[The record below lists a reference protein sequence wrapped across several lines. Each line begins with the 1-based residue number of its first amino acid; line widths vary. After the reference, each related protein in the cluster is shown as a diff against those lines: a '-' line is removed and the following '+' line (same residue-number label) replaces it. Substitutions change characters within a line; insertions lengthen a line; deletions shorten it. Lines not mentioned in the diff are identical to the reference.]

1 VEVLPGRVT
10 HRAWT
15 GWEDEHSNFTPG
27 FLVPANHVVVA
38 AAAAALYHATARE
51 PRVRQ
56 WKFGTDGGHSCGT
69 HGIPTIGF
77 APGDEALAHTNR
89 ERLALAPARE
99 AFDAYPALIRAV
111 QGALAPEF
119 GITPQGL
126 SFAGP
131 AHEATAPF
139 LEIVMAPTL

>member
-1 VEVLPGRVT
+1 MT

-27 FLVPANHVVVA
+27 YLLADDHPVVVA
-38 AAAAALYHATARE
+38 AAAEVRGATGRA

-69 HGIPTIGF
+69 TGIPTLGF

-89 ERLALAPARE
+89 ERLELAQARE
-99 AFDAYPALIRAV
+99 VYDAYPALIRGV
-111 QGALAPEF
+111 QAALANARP
-119 GITPQGL
+119 IPVPQIAEPARPL
-126 SFAGP
+126 AFA
-131 AHEATAPF
+131 AA
-139 LEIVMAPTL
+139 